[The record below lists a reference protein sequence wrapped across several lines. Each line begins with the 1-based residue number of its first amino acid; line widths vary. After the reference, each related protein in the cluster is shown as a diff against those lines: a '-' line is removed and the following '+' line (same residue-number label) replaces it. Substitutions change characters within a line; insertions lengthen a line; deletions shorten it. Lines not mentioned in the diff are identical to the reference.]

1 MWWNNVIF
9 AYMEIKFDKDYLRQ
23 LYEAGKTNDKK
34 YRFQPQMIKR
44 YQLRIKTLEQA
55 ESIEELFPFN
65 SLHYEKLSGDKSG
78 ISSVRVDRQYR
89 IEFVVEQVM
98 SETVI
103 TICNILDL
111 SNHYK

>member
-1 MWWNNVIF
+1 M
-9 AYMEIKFDKDYLRQ
+9 K
-23 LYEAGKTNDKK
+23 
-34 YRFQPQMIKR
+34 
-44 YQLRIKTLEQA
+44 
-55 ESIEELFPFN
+55 
-65 SLHYEKLSGDKSG
+65 KLSGDKSG

-89 IEFVVEQVM
+89 IEFVVEQVI